1 MGFDDHS
8 VEIPGHGHFA
18 ASTNQEIPMNTFQ
31 RLFALA
37 VLALVASAFGIA
49 QAFAAEP
56 GGTTPL
62 KHVRYD
68 DLNLSREAGV
78 RKLYERIKDAAE
90 IVCAPFNGRQLSQ
103 RMNQVTCV
111 TSAMER
117 AVRQVN
123 EPALTGYY
131 LARNPKSDIDTS
143 LAATR

>member
-1 MGFDDHS
+1 MGFDAHS

-31 RLFALA
+31 RLMTLA
-37 VLALVASAFGIA
+37 ALALVASAFGIA
-49 QAFAAEP
+49 QAFAADFD
-56 GGTTPL
+56 GTTSPR
-62 KHVRYD
+62 HVRYD
-68 DLNLSREAGV
+68 DLNLGREAGI

-90 IVCAPFNGRQLSQ
+90 IVCAPLNGRQLSQ

-111 TSAMER
+111 TSAMDR

-123 EPALTGYY
+123 EPALTSYY
-131 LARNPKSDIDTS
+131 LARNPKSEIDTS

>member
-18 ASTNQEIPMNTFQ
+18 ASTHQEIPMNTFQ
-31 RLFALA
+31 RLIALA
-37 VLALVASAFGIA
+37 ALALVASAFGIA
-49 QAFAAEP
+49 QAFAADSD
-56 GGTTPL
+56 GTTAL

-78 RKLYERIKDAAE
+78 RKLYGRIKDAAE

-123 EPALTGYY
+123 EPALTSYY
-131 LARNPKSDIDTS
+131 LTRNPKSEIDTS
-143 LAATR
+143 LAAKR

>member
-1 MGFDDHS
+1 MGFGDPL

-18 ASTNQEIPMNTFQ
+18 VSTDQEIPMNTFQ

-37 VLALVASAFGIA
+37 VVALMASAFGIA
-49 QAFAAEP
+49 QAFAAEYD
-56 GGTTPL
+56 GTTLL

-68 DLNLSREAGV
+68 DLNLDREAGA

-90 IVCAPFNGRQLSQ
+90 VVCAPFNGRPLSQ
-103 RMNQVTCV
+103 RMNQVACV

-123 EPALTGYY
+123 EPALTRYY
-131 LARNPKSDIDTS
+131 LTRNPKADLDTS